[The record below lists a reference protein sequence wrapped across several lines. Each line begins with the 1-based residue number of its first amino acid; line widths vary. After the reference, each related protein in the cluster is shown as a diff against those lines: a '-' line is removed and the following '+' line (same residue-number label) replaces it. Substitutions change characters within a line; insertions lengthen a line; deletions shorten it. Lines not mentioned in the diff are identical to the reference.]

1 MSRKFIFYT
10 HPYARRLLK
19 NTDKFAC
26 VVLNNHVMH
35 NTRARVRPQLEDVA
49 QWVHDQFV
57 QTPKASVANVRT
69 VNGRVHD
76 FELVPHY
83 RSVARIDMAE
93 RLLAAPNRRVV
104 ITAVE

>member
-1 MSRKFIFYT
+1 MPRKFVFYT

-19 NTDKFAC
+19 STDEYAC
-26 VVLNNHVMH
+26 IVLNDHIQNS
-35 NTRARVRPQLEDVA
+35 TRVRVRPDLEDVA

-57 QTPKASVANVRT
+57 QTPDVPVTTNRT
-69 VNGRVHD
+69 VNGRVLE
-76 FELVPHY
+76 FELATFY

-104 ITAVE
+104 ITAVK